1 MFYFFQ
7 KLVSSSKYFASRI
20 GHFSHFREK
29 NNLQSWRAG
38 SLTAT
43 ATCTTTATTTT
54 TTAAAAAAAAITAS
68 QNKFRNL
75 HNTCEPFK
83 SDVVPLS

>member
-1 MFYFFQ
+1 MCFIFFQ

-20 GHFSHFREK
+20 GHFIHFREE
-29 NNLQSWRAG
+29 NNQQSWRAG
-38 SLTAT
+38 SRTTT
-43 ATCTTTATTTT
+43 ATCTTTATTA
-54 TTAAAAAAAAITAS
+54 TAAAAAAIITS

-75 HNTCEPFK
+75 HNACELFK